1 MLSGDLLGVLAMGCD
16 AAHHRV
22 LVPRSRDA
30 GRATGPRPPGP
41 ALCLIRARQLTG
53 HVSDG
58 AFDADVQCSIRDA
71 PRLLS
76 ASGTCVVG
84 VWIPCAAELRS
95 ILYECGLQ
103 NIPRR
108 ARARAAAARAPRPP
122 APSPVQARLQIWLV
136 FIASTT
142 VGYGDIYPVTH
153 AGRIIVIVA
162 ALAGVSLASLM
173 AAACSNAIAWSED
186 QERVLLMLRRRA
198 AQIDLLSK
206 AQARRTPPSRSA
218 PPPRCAAPPPR
229 SAAAPRSG
237 LRWWGVG
244 CDRRVVSC
252 AEERPAPG
260 DEDAPRAARV
270 QGAQGSSSLRPHG
283 AARRC

>member
-1 MLSGDLLGVLAMGCD
+1 MSRMVRSMQMCN
-16 AAHHRV
+16 
-22 LVPRSRDA
+22 VPSV
-30 GRATGPRPPGP
+30 THPG
-41 ALCLIRARQLTG
+41 
-53 HVSDG
+53 
-58 AFDADVQCSIRDA
+58 
-71 PRLLS
+71 LLS

-206 AQARRTPPSRSA
+206 AQARRTPPSRPA

-270 QGAQGSSSLRPHG
+270 QGAQGSSSLRPPWG
-283 AARRC
+283 CAALLSRAPTCGVDASCCAVDGSSLVRRTDAMSLTRLSPCCENRRYVMQSSTTAF